1 MSDDGDRTC
10 PLCAEEMDLT
20 DQQLRPCKCGY
31 EICVW
36 CWHQINDMAEKEE
49 TEGRCP
55 ACRTPYDKERIV
67 RMAAN
72 CKRLVADI
80 NAEKKQKSQKSKL
93 KTSLEAKKHLSGVR
107 VVQWNLVYIIGLPAN
122 LCDRS
127 ILERKEYFGQYG
139 KIIKVSISRSAS
151 APSQQ
156 ASSNCTFSVYVM
168 YSREEEAIRCI
179 QAVHNYILE
188 GKTLKACF
196 GTTKYCH
203 AWLRNMTC
211 SNPDCLYLHDIGS
224 QDDSFTK
231 DEVISAC
238 TRSKVPQIAS
248 NSSQRRSGNVLPPP
262 DEFSN
267 SITASARTYIKS
279 ASNIASTQVKGSPPS
294 SSAGK
299 PTVLPAGASWGLRS
313 SNCRPPTSSVACSQV
328 PYAKQKAET
337 IGNSCLPP
345 TLTESPNHPS
355 AWNEVVPT
363 SKVPEGQT
371 LTITKLP
378 SLLMESTKQYSSWHD
393 DIDMAAKVT
402 ESRDSP
408 QISDVSQPEEPLSQS
423 PGVVTSSDCSSRFSS
438 WDNDINMT
446 SKVGEENQ
454 MAHSD
459 DGFRQL
465 EYLTPV
471 IEKQCQTSVS
481 DVSTVDVS
489 GVTRISQ
496 LSLNFVHCLPVSAPE
511 DKETFIHVNGD
522 NTKPTNGTISKGFD
536 RQFGRSD
543 SDRSAQGSSTINEAT
558 HGLCSSF
565 SSVRV
570 DNRDRLGRLNV
581 NQNLISDSDSLT
593 PVIPLCNVSD
603 PPPWSK
609 ASQLLDKHGGNESKD
624 QSGEPLKEK
633 LISAVNSKDRV
644 LLPCDDKAF
653 IGNVGHL
660 SSPPYANYSRNSGN
674 CSTST
679 SSNTDAQNKQ
689 TPRADRMMDRKM
701 EMCSFPLG
709 EYALSNGHQ
718 DEQSSSPREIFRCPE
733 MNCNEEKVKSSGRI
747 DDIAYNNKYATVNL
761 KGESSIISDILSLDV
776 DPWDDSSNTVDSFA
790 SLLGETEKQERSFKL
805 LSSWKSNNSN
815 QSRFSFARQE
825 SQGNIVQPIRSEVYA
840 QKFCSSSHDSYESG
854 LRNGILFNTF
864 EAPNTSIMSNPV
876 ISSDKAA
883 STSRSKISA
892 PPGFSAPNRVPPGF
906 SSQDRFY
913 ETHEAALSENHLVGS
928 PAGNPYQSHIAGNPG
943 DAELIDPAILAVGK
957 GRMSLGIDN
966 LGLGLKS
973 TFPVQSSPSEND
985 LRLHLLKQQS
995 LSSYQNLGIPDCVG
1009 DRFLPLR
1016 DAYITSQLSAENH
1029 CSLSPMVQMSLQ
1041 QLRNSQLLN
1050 KQWDGFNDLWTGSD
1064 MGMSEVMRNERFE
1077 HSNCYSSNDDKNL
1090 HFPNSDLYNREFRM

>member
-1 MSDDGDRTC
+1 MST
-10 PLCAEEMDLT
+10 
-20 DQQLRPCKCGY
+20 
-31 EICVW
+31 IC
-36 CWHQINDMAEKEE
+36 
-49 TEGRCP
+49 R
-55 ACRTPYDKERIV
+55 
-67 RMAAN
+67 
-72 CKRLVADI
+72 
-80 NAEKKQKSQKSKL
+80 
-93 KTSLEAKKHLSGVR
+93 
-107 VVQWNLVYIIGLPAN
+107 
-122 LCDRS
+122 
-127 ILERKEYFGQYG
+127 
-139 KIIKVSISRSAS
+139 
-151 APSQQ
+151 
-156 ASSNCTFSVYVM
+156 
-168 YSREEEAIRCI
+168 
-179 QAVHNYILE
+179 
-188 GKTLKACF
+188 
-196 GTTKYCH
+196 
-203 AWLRNMTC
+203 
-211 SNPDCLYLHDIGS
+211 
-224 QDDSFTK
+224 
-231 DEVISAC
+231 
-238 TRSKVPQIAS
+238 
-248 NSSQRRSGNVLPPP
+248 
-262 DEFSN
+262 
-267 SITASARTYIKS
+267 
-279 ASNIASTQVKGSPPS
+279 
-294 SSAGK
+294 
-299 PTVLPAGASWGLRS
+299 GLRS

-790 SLLGETEKQERSFKL
+790 MYCETRFAISTCTARYWWYIPVRQVAGTRTTRYWAVSPKIDHRRSISAVGGRLKGEIDRRRSIEGEIDPRRLIEREKGKKKRKRGKKEKRRRIPSTRARSSPACCRPLCAVLALAPSPPAGRSAFSPARGERS
-805 LSSWKSNNSN
+805 
-815 QSRFSFARQE
+815 RRQ
-825 SQGNIVQPIRSEVYA
+825 
-840 QKFCSSSHDSYESG
+840 
-854 LRNGILFNTF
+854 
-864 EAPNTSIMSNPV
+864 
-876 ISSDKAA
+876 
-883 STSRSKISA
+883 
-892 PPGFSAPNRVPPGF
+892 
-906 SSQDRFY
+906 
-913 ETHEAALSENHLVGS
+913 NHLVGS

>member
-1 MSDDGDRTC
+1 MTTMSDDGDRTC

-20 DQQLRPCKCGY
+20 DQQLKPCKCGY

-72 CKRLVADI
+72 CKRLVAEI
-80 NAEKKQKSQKSKL
+80 NAEKKQKSQKLKL

-107 VVQWNLVYIIGLPAN
+107 VVQRNLVYIIGLPAN

-151 APSQQ
+151 APSHQ
-156 ASSNCTFSVYVM
+156 ASSNGTFSVYVM
-168 YSREEEAIRCI
+168 YAREEEAIRCI

-203 AWLRNMTC
+203 AWLRNMIC

-231 DEVISAC
+231 DEVISAY
-238 TRSKVPQIAS
+238 TRSRVPQIAS
-248 NSSQRRSGNVLPPP
+248 NSSQRRSGIVLPPP
-262 DEFSN
+262 ADDSSN
-267 SITASARTYIKS
+267 SITASARNYIKS
-279 ASNIASTQVKGSPPS
+279 PSNIASTQVKGSPPS

-299 PTVLPAGASWGLRS
+299 LTVLPAGASWGLRS
-313 SNCRPPTSSVACSQV
+313 SNCRPPTASAACSQV
-328 PYAKQKAET
+328 PYAKQKVET
-337 IGNSCLPP
+337 VGNSCLPP
-345 TLTESPNHPS
+345 TSTESTNHPS

-363 SKVPEGQT
+363 SKVPEGQI

-378 SLLMESTKQYSSWHD
+378 SLLMESTKQYCSWHD
-393 DIDMAAKVT
+393 DVDMASKVT

-408 QISDVSQPEEPLSQS
+408 QISDASQPDEPLSPS
-423 PGVVTSSDCSSRFSS
+423 PRVVTSSDCSSRFSS
-438 WDNDINMT
+438 WDDGINMT

-465 EYLTPV
+465 EHLTPV
-471 IEKQCQTSVS
+471 IEKQCQASVS

-496 LSLNFVHCLPVSAPE
+496 LSSNFVHCLPVSAPE
-511 DKETFIHVNGD
+511 DKETSIHVNGD
-522 NTKPTNGTISKGFD
+522 NSKPTNSTSSKGFD

-543 SDRSAQGSSTINEAT
+543 FDRATQGSSTINEAT
-558 HGLCSSF
+558 HSLCSSF
-565 SSVRV
+565 SSVRL
-570 DNRDRLGRLNV
+570 DSHDRLGRLNV

-603 PPPWSK
+603 PAPWSK

-624 QSGEPLKEK
+624 QSTEPLKEK

-644 LLPCDDKAF
+644 ILPCDDKVF
-653 IGNVGHL
+653 LGNVDRP
-660 SSPPYANYSRNSGN
+660 SSSPYANHSHNSGN
-674 CSTST
+674 CSSST

-689 TPRADRMMDRKM
+689 TPRADRNL

-709 EYALSNGHQ
+709 EYALSNGC
-718 DEQSSSPREIFRCPE
+718 DDQSSSPRESFRCPE
-733 MNCNEEKVKSSGRI
+733 MNCNEEKVKSSGRV

-776 DPWDDSSNTVDSFA
+776 DPWDDSSNTINSFA

-864 EAPNTSIMSNPV
+864 EAPNTNIMSNPV
-876 ISSDKAA
+876 ISPDKAA

-892 PPGFSAPNRVPPGF
+892 PPGFSAPNRVPPPGF
-906 SSQDRFY
+906 SSRDRFY

-928 PAGNPYQSHIAGNPG
+928 PAGNRYQSHIAGNPG
-943 DAELIDPAILAVGK
+943 DVELVDPAILAVGK

-973 TFPVQSSPSEND
+973 TFPVQSSPSDND

-995 LSSYQNLGIPDCVG
+995 LSSYQNLSIPDCVG

-1029 CSLSPMVQMSLQ
+1029 CSLSPIVQMSLQ

-1064 MGMSEVMRNERFE
+1064 MGMSEVMRNERFGL
-1077 HSNCYSSNDDKNL
+1077 SNFYSSNEDKKL
-1090 HFPNSDLYNREFRM
+1090 HFPNGDLYNREFRM

>member
-1 MSDDGDRTC
+1 
-10 PLCAEEMDLT
+10 
-20 DQQLRPCKCGY
+20 
-31 EICVW
+31 
-36 CWHQINDMAEKEE
+36 
-49 TEGRCP
+49 
-55 ACRTPYDKERIV
+55 
-67 RMAAN
+67 
-72 CKRLVADI
+72 
-80 NAEKKQKSQKSKL
+80 
-93 KTSLEAKKHLSGVR
+93 
-107 VVQWNLVYIIGLPAN
+107 
-122 LCDRS
+122 
-127 ILERKEYFGQYG
+127 
-139 KIIKVSISRSAS
+139 
-151 APSQQ
+151 
-156 ASSNCTFSVYVM
+156 
-168 YSREEEAIRCI
+168 
-179 QAVHNYILE
+179 
-188 GKTLKACF
+188 
-196 GTTKYCH
+196 
-203 AWLRNMTC
+203 MTC

-238 TRSKVPQIAS
+238 TR
-248 NSSQRRSGNVLPPP
+248 
-262 DEFSN
+262 
-267 SITASARTYIKS
+267 
-279 ASNIASTQVKGSPPS
+279 
-294 SSAGK
+294 
-299 PTVLPAGASWGLRS
+299 GLRS

-328 PYAKQKAET
+328 PYAKQKAEM

-883 STSRSKISA
+883 SK
-892 PPGFSAPNRVPPGF
+892 
-906 SSQDRFY
+906 Y
-913 ETHEAALSENHLVGS
+913 
-928 PAGNPYQSHIAGNPG
+928 
-943 DAELIDPAILAVGK
+943 
-957 GRMSLGIDN
+957 
-966 LGLGLKS
+966 
-973 TFPVQSSPSEND
+973 
-985 LRLHLLKQQS
+985 
-995 LSSYQNLGIPDCVG
+995 
-1009 DRFLPLR
+1009 
-1016 DAYITSQLSAENH
+1016 
-1029 CSLSPMVQMSLQ
+1029 
-1041 QLRNSQLLN
+1041 
-1050 KQWDGFNDLWTGSD
+1050 
-1064 MGMSEVMRNERFE
+1064 
-1077 HSNCYSSNDDKNL
+1077 
-1090 HFPNSDLYNREFRM
+1090 LYNISVFKSVNKCLRFFIVNFPIVLLLCCCF

>member
-1 MSDDGDRTC
+1 MTTMSDDGDRTC

-20 DQQLRPCKCGY
+20 DQQLKPCKCGY

-72 CKRLVADI
+72 CKRLVAEI

-107 VVQWNLVYIIGLPAN
+107 VVQRNLVYIIGLPAN

-151 APSQQ
+151 APSHQ
-156 ASSNCTFSVYVM
+156 ASSNSTFSVYVM
-168 YSREEEAIRCI
+168 YAREEEAIRCI

-231 DEVISAC
+231 DEVISAY
-238 TRSKVPQIAS
+238 TRSRVPQIAS
-248 NSSQRRSGNVLPPP
+248 NSSQRRSGIVLPPP
-262 DEFSN
+262 ADDFSN
-267 SITASARTYIKS
+267 SITASARNCIKS
-279 ASNIASTQVKGSPPS
+279 PSNIASTQIKGSPPS

-299 PTVLPAGASWGLRS
+299 PTVLPAGASWGLQS
-313 SNCRPPTSSVACSQV
+313 SNCRPPTASAACSQV
-328 PYAKQKAET
+328 PYAKQKVEMV
-337 IGNSCLPP
+337 GNLCLPP
-345 TLTESPNHPS
+345 TLTESTNHPS
-355 AWNEVVPT
+355 VWNEVVPI

-378 SLLMESTKQYSSWHD
+378 SLLMESTKQCSSWHD
-393 DIDMAAKVT
+393 DVDMASKVT

-408 QISDVSQPEEPLSQS
+408 QISDVSQSDEPLSPS
-423 PGVVTSSDCSSRFSS
+423 PRVVTSSDCSSRFSS
-438 WDNDINMT
+438 WDNGINMM

-471 IEKQCQTSVS
+471 IEKQCQASVS

-489 GVTRISQ
+489 GVTRMSQ
-496 LSLNFVHCLPVSAPE
+496 LSSNFVHCLPVSAPE
-511 DKETFIHVNGD
+511 DKETCIHVNGD
-522 NTKPTNGTISKGFD
+522 NTKPTNSTSSKGFD

-543 SDRSAQGSSTINEAT
+543 FDRATQGSSTINEAT
-558 HGLCSSF
+558 HSLCSSF
-565 SSVRV
+565 SSVKLDSRE
-570 DNRDRLGRLNV
+570 RLGRLNV
-581 NQNLISDSDSLT
+581 NQNLISDSDSLI
-593 PVIPLCNVSD
+593 PVMPLCNISD
-603 PPPWSK
+603 PAPWSK

-624 QSGEPLKEK
+624 QSTEPLKEK

-644 LLPCDDKAF
+644 ILPCDDKIF
-653 IGNVGHL
+653 LGNVDRL
-660 SSPPYANYSRNSGN
+660 SSSPYSNHSHNSGN
-674 CSTST
+674 CSSST

-689 TPRADRMMDRKM
+689 TPRADRMMDRKL

-709 EYALSNGHQ
+709 EYALSNGR
-718 DEQSSSPREIFRCPE
+718 DDQSSSPREIFRCPE
-733 MNCNEEKVKSSGRI
+733 MNCNAEKVKSSGGV

-776 DPWDDSSNTVDSFA
+776 DPWDDSSNTVNNFA

-825 SQGNIVQPIRSEVYA
+825 SQGNIVQPITSEVYA

-854 LRNGILFNTF
+854 LQNGILFNTF
-864 EAPNTSIMSNPV
+864 EAPNTSVMSNPV
-876 ISSDKAA
+876 ISPDKAA

-892 PPGFSAPNRVPPGF
+892 PPGFSAPNRVPPPGF

-928 PAGNPYQSHIAGNPG
+928 PAGNHYQSHIAGNPG
-943 DAELIDPAILAVGK
+943 DVELIDPAILAVGK

-973 TFPVQSSPSEND
+973 TFPVQSNPSDND

-1050 KQWDGFNDLWTGSD
+1050 KQWDGFNDLWTESD
-1064 MGMSEVMRNERFE
+1064 MGMSEVMRNERVGL
-1077 HSNCYSSNDDKNL
+1077 SNFYSSNEDKKL
-1090 HFPNSDLYNREFRM
+1090 HLPKW